1 MRSPLSPSVSLLVVL
16 LVGPHEANSQNFTGT
31 YSVTNQ
37 QGGTVTLT
45 LNQDG
50 SGNITGSMAGNGQR
64 FTVDGMVEN
73 GAAVG
78 LIYNE
83 QGGVFFEARLSGS
96 QLGVTLIEPDAY
108 NQPDYSKTQQLSL
121 SRQGAG
127 AAGAAGGMR
136 PAKQPAGRPQGE
148 AGGQAGGGQGTLLG
162 NWRCQTAEGPA
173 QLQFVS
179 QNQLLYNGERTQYS
193 LIQGGVRIVGEY
205 GPVDYRYSLS
215 GDNLSVT
222 DPYGQ
227 SMQCQRQAQDQRAPA
242 STDRGGTGLE
252 RLLQGEKCAYSSSP
266 DGGFSTTRRIYFD
279 GTGRFVYGTLSEV
292 GTPEVIGYGQ
302 GQGDPGS
309 YRVLGSNRG
318 DEVHLTFDNGSQVVV
333 YVHHVYQGT
342 IMELWYDDMVYA
354 PGLCPGG

>member
-1 MRSPLSPSVSLLVVL
+1 MRSPFKLSVLLTFSLLL
-16 LVGPHEANSQNFTGT
+16 LPPAVFSQNFTGT
-31 YSVTNQ
+31 YSVVNQ
-37 QGGTVTLT
+37 QGGTVAFE

-50 SGNITGSMAGNGQR
+50 TGNITGTMSGNGQR
-64 FTVDGMVEN
+64 FTVEGMVED

-83 QGGVFFEARLSGS
+83 QGGVYFEARLSGS

-108 NQPDYSKTQQLSL
+108 NQPDYSKTQQLLL
-121 SRQGAG
+121 SRQGVG
-127 AAGAAGGMR
+127 AAEAAPGRR
-136 PAKQPAGRPQGE
+136 PAKQPAGKPQRE
-148 AGGQAGGGQGTLLG
+148 AGARTGSGQGTLLG

-173 QLQFVS
+173 QLQFLS
-179 QNQLLYNGERTQYS
+179 QNQLVYNGERTSYS
-193 LIQGGVRIVGEY
+193 LIEGGVRIVEEY
-205 GPVDYRYSLS
+205 GPVDYRYSLD

-222 DPYGQ
+222 DQYGQ
-227 SMQCQRQAQDQRAPA
+227 SMQCQRQAQGQRAPA
-242 STDRGGTGLE
+242 NTGQGGTGLE

-279 GTGRFVYGTLSEV
+279 GNGRFAYGTLSEV

-309 YRVLGSNRG
+309 YRVLGNNRG
-318 DEVHLTFDNGSQVVV
+318 DEIHLTFDNGAQVVV
-333 YVHHVYQGT
+333 YVHHLYQGT

-354 PGLCPGG
+354 PGLCPGS